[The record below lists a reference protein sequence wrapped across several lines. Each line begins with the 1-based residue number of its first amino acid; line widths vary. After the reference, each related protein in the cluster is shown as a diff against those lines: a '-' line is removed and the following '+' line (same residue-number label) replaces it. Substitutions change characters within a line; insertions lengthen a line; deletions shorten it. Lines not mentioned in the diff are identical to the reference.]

1 MEYLQI
7 LFSLKK
13 IIKKLKEIADS
24 IEIFI
29 LEIAKVPAYLRDRG
43 NIMSRA
49 TGDAIRAFQKQ
60 QEEVQAI
67 KATLYNYKE
76 DHELL
81 TNVAS
86 LVVEMLVSN
95 YKDIYEFIEVCPHIV
110 PQNRPVI
117 QRRAIT
123 TLIENEFGAE
133 GVLFLSKHMNDCLS
147 ETVSQL
153 KRKK

>member
-1 MEYLQI
+1 
-7 LFSLKK
+7 
-13 IIKKLKEIADS
+13 
-24 IEIFI
+24 
-29 LEIAKVPAYLRDRG
+29 
-43 NIMSRA
+43 MSRA

-117 QRRAIT
+117 QRRVIT
-123 TLIENEFGAE
+123 TLIEENFSIFILTTSDNKTLAIFPTKKR
-133 GVLFLSKHMNDCLS
+133 LFFVSLFFNALLSGF
-147 ETVSQL
+147 E
-153 KRKK
+153 